1 MNKVLLTATAVCLL
15 GASAYAQNLTRACGT
30 DEAKDYF
37 IKTLPGYKQQVEAAE
52 KQNAIAFQAYLSQ
65 MPAQRG
71 ANSALTTYTIPV
83 VFHVLHTNGPENVSD
98 AACIAA
104 LDNVNL
110 DFARKKGDTVNID
123 PLYEPLY
130 VNSRIKFV
138 LAKKDPNGN
147 CTNGII
153 HHYDENTIW
162 KKNSSLYNYI
172 YSTVGTNNWSPS
184 KYLNVYVVA
193 KILGDIQAGVATGG
207 YTYKP
212 GTAPNVGADAIL
224 LSTGLL
230 FDPGSKGLTHEI
242 GHWLGLEHVFD
253 GNGGFRDKEN
263 TNSTP
268 PYDIGFKCG
277 NDDIADT
284 PKTPG
289 FLGICPPYLGLL
301 DSCDVG
307 KRPNIHNIMD
317 YALCPI
323 MFTQGQT
330 DKMRFT
336 LASSTASRDYLVS
349 NKNLA
354 RAGYL
359 TETYTV
365 NVRPNLPNDTTFA
378 YTVAPSTTCGPIAD
392 FYANKAKSCQG
403 QAVVYNSTS
412 YNNATGLSY
421 AWTFEGGVPA
431 TSTLATPSVIYAIP
445 GNYSTTL
452 TVTNAAGT
460 STKVRNPFIAT
471 AWHSQDVSYPAS
483 EGFETASVG
492 AMPAGWSITN
502 KDYGTLTWETADYG
516 STSSKC
522 MVLPNANYINKA
534 RAGDVD
540 ILETSIYNLSNVTN
554 LTVAYDY
561 SYARQTAVP
570 VGTSSVFIKDETFT
584 FEYSL
589 DCGGNWSALTS
600 TPHPTVMSTSGGTL
614 TAPHVPFNQS
624 KWVTKTY
631 NGPALALITN
641 KPDVKFRFVFAN
653 TSIANA
659 QNLYIDNFN
668 ISGTVGLSELAN
680 NIGLNIYPNPT
691 SSSSTLEFSSPVD
704 SKAFVS
710 VFDVTGRVVEESAF
724 AAAAGN
730 LTKYEVNRNGML
742 KAGVYF
748 INLDLNGQKVTKKLI
763 VQ

>member
-15 GASAYAQNLTRACGT
+15 GAAANSQNRSRACGS
-30 DEAKDYF
+30 DEAKDYL
-37 IKTLPGYKQQVEAAE
+37 IKNLPGYKQQLESAE
-52 KQNAIAFQAYLSQ
+52 KQNAIAFQAYLNQ

-110 DFARKKGDTVNID
+110 DYARKKGDTLSID

-138 LAKKDPNGN
+138 LAKKDPAGN

-162 KKNSSLYNYI
+162 KQNPSLYNYI
-172 YSTVGTNNWSPS
+172 YSNVGTNNWSPS

-193 KILGDIQAGVATGG
+193 QIQGGIQAGVEIGG

-212 GTAPNVGADAIL
+212 GTAPNVGSDAIV

-230 FDPGSKGLTHEI
+230 YDPASKGLSHEI
-242 GHWLGLEHVFD
+242 GHWLGLSHVFD
-253 GNGGFRDKEN
+253 DNGGFRTPESTGN
-263 TNSTP
+263 TP
-268 PYDIGFKCG
+268 PYGVGFKCG

-289 FLGICPPYLGLL
+289 FLSICPNYLTLL

-317 YALCPI
+317 YANCPI

-336 LASSTASRDYLVS
+336 LASSTANRNYLVS
-349 NKNLA
+349 NRNLS

-359 TETYTV
+359 TETYTL
-365 NVRPNLPNDTTFA
+365 NPTNNLDTIAFA

-403 QAVVYNSTS
+403 QAVLYNSTS

-421 AWTFEGGVPA
+421 AWAFEGGAPA

-460 STKVRNPFIAT
+460 STKIRNPFIST
-471 AWHSQDVSYPAS
+471 AFHSQDVSYPAS

-492 AMPAGWSITN
+492 AMPAGWTIIN
-502 KDYGTLTWETADYG
+502 KDYGTLTWETANYG

-522 MVLPNANYINKA
+522 MILPNANYPNINLNDA
-534 RAGDVD
+534 RPGDVD

-554 LTVAYDY
+554 LTVSYDY
-561 SYARQTAVP
+561 SYARKLATV
-570 VGTSSVFIKDETFT
+570 KDEVFS

-589 DCGGNWSALTS
+589 DCGGNWKALGT
-600 TPHPTVMSTSGGTL
+600 TPTPTVMSASGGTL
-614 TAPHVPFNQS
+614 TSPYVPFNQS

-631 NGPALALITN
+631 NGAALTLITN

-704 SKAFVS
+704 SKVFVS
-710 VFDVTGRVVEESAF
+710 VFDVTGRVVEEAGF
-724 AAAAGN
+724 TAAAGN
-730 LTKYEVNRNGML
+730 LTKYEVNRNSML
-742 KAGVYF
+742 KPGVYF
-748 INLDLNGQKVTKKLI
+748 VNLSLDGQKVTKKLI
-763 VQ
+763 VE